1 MVSQVFSVQEN
12 HILFPWGLFLRLS
25 SNFPNPYFI
34 EADTLFREFFHM
46 YSKLFRFNYFL
57 EQTRPSMGSQVF
69 SLRANHFLFP
79 WGLLEELIEPEK
91 LLYRRTAILCGGCGW
106 RKALEDCS
114 FFDRRLGEREK
125 YDPIEESGQTH
136 TREIDI
142 CSLRSST
149 RHFLGAWKFDEDF
162 LILAR

>member
-1 MVSQVFSVQEN
+1 MGSQVFSVQEN

-91 LLYRRTAILCGGCGW
+91 LLYRRTAILCGGCGG
-106 RKALEDCS
+106 RKEPEDCS
-114 FFDRRLGEREK
+114 FFDRRSITKNDNVRIRFG
-125 YDPIEESGQTH
+125 ISGH
-136 TREIDI
+136 WIPKLDDA
-142 CSLRSST
+142 SLL
-149 RHFLGAWKFDEDF
+149 RH
-162 LILAR
+162 